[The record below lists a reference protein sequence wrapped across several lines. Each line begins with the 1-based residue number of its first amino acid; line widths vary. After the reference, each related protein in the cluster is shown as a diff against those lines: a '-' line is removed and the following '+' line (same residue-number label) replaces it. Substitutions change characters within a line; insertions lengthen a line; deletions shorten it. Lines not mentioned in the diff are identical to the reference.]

1 MKLRFPGTGFGL
13 CKIKKSTSKEYRR
26 PTSLLVDDALMI
38 DPTEWIFEFE
48 EVFGLDKLYRTVQ
61 AVLVTHYERESTLKE
76 SIMRLCAD
84 HPISVYATEG
94 VIRALGEIENVSYT
108 PISPYCLY
116 EAAGYQLMPLRAASE
131 PCAQD
136 EPTLSFALCRDR
148 AIYYGIPGGAV
159 TYECFAYLKE
169 LKLDAMVLDCALLDT
184 PVSGAV
190 YEHLSVN
197 EAQRLI
203 DILTSTGTLSERA
216 RVLLANLPTDRKRKI
231 HEEMTERVRGT
242 RMTTLYDGFFLTI

>member
-1 MKLRFPGTGFGL
+1 MKLRFLGTGYGP

-26 PTSLLVDDALMI
+26 PTSLLVDDALLI

-61 AVLVTHYERESTLKE
+61 AVLVTHYERESSLKE
-76 SIMRLCAD
+76 AIVRLAAD
-84 HPISVYATEG
+84 HPISVHATEG
-94 VIRALGEIENVSYT
+94 VIRTLGEIEGVTYT
-108 PISPYCLY
+108 AISPYALY
-116 EAAGYQLMPLRAASE
+116 EVTGYQLIPLSAASE
-131 PCAQD
+131 PCAPD

-148 AIYYGIPGGAV
+148 ALYFGVPGGAV
-159 TYECFAYLKE
+159 RYESFAYLKE
-169 LKLDAMVLDCALLDT
+169 LKLDAMVLDCALLDS
-184 PVSGAV
+184 PLSGAV

-203 DILTSTGTLSERA
+203 DILTSTGTLGERA

-242 RMTTLYDGFFLTI
+242 RMTALYDGFFLTI